1 MTMLREPSVR
11 PSHALSPLRMR
22 IFAIGMLA
30 LYVLLSGAEHSHA
43 QQPAAVDTSRRELVV
58 GIKQTPPFAI
68 HAADDEWQGIS
79 VDLWRH
85 AASKL
90 KLRYRFVEEPSIGSL
105 IDGVANGK
113 YDVAIGAL
121 TVTGARARV
130 MDFTS
135 PFYSTGL
142 GIAVPAS
149 GMLNWMPVI
158 QSFTNL
164 GFLQAVTALLLL
176 ALFVGFLIWFLERR
190 HNEEFG
196 GDIKKGLSSSIWWST
211 AAMTRRGNVDYS
223 PRTVAGRIVASIW
236 TVMSI
241 VAIAVFTAAV
251 TSSLTVRHLQGSVH
265 SVNDLQSARVGI
277 VKDTSTLEALK
288 QLKISFHT
296 YETPQQGLQALRA
309 HKIDAFVY
317 DKPLLAWLIQQEFSA
332 TLEMLDTTFEPQHY
346 AFAIANNS
354 KLRAPLNI
362 AILDATQSTWW
373 KDVIARYLGSRI
385 N

>member
-1 MTMLREPSVR
+1 MLQEPLLCQSRPSVR
-11 PSHALSPLRMR
+11 RAGLLATFLGFLC
-22 IFAIGMLA
+22 ILLIGNN
-30 LYVLLSGAEHSHA
+30 SCHA
-43 QQPAAVDTSRRELVV
+43 QQASPIDTSKRELVI
-58 GIKQTPPFAI
+58 GIKQSPPFAI
-68 HAADDEWQGIS
+68 HTADDEWQGIS

-85 AASKL
+85 AANKL
-90 KLRYRFVEEPSIGSL
+90 KLRYRFVEEPSVGSL

-113 YDVAIGAL
+113 YDVAVGAL
-121 TVTGARARV
+121 TVTAARARLL
-130 MDFTS
+130 DFTS

-149 GMLNWMPVI
+149 GILNWMPVI
-158 QSFTNL
+158 QSFTNF
-164 GFLQAVTALLLL
+164 GFLQAVIALLLL
-176 ALFVGFLIWFLERR
+176 ALFVGFLIWFLEHRQ
-190 HNEEFG
+190 NEEFG
-196 GDIKKGLSSSIWWST
+196 GGIKKGLTSSIWWST

-223 PRTVAGRIVASIW
+223 PRTVAGRIVASVW

-265 SVNDLQSARVGI
+265 GVNDLQSARVGI
-277 VKDTSTLEALK
+277 VKDSSTQDALK

-317 DKPLLAWLIQQEFSA
+317 DKPLLSWFIQQEFSA

-346 AFAIANNS
+346 AFAISNNS

-362 AILDATQSTWW
+362 AILEATQSGWW
-373 KDVIARYLGSRI
+373 RDVLARYLGSRY
-385 N
+385 